1 MAHYLMA
8 YVSAENHI
16 RSHTYNKGQ
25 LDTRLQ
31 GRTWAEAVKLIAT
44 TSSTRTVDYVNVTST
59 LFLLQF
65 YASPYIVSCAPGEN
79 FYIKQ
84 LTLTLLLKKNFAD
97 NIHHLIYKY
106 IILYIINN
114 IGTVIFSNR

>member
-1 MAHYLMA
+1 MLLELDWANFALVLTMAHYLMA
-8 YVSAENHI
+8 YVRAENHI

-44 TSSTRTVDYVNVTST
+44 TSSSHTVDYVNVTST

-84 LTLTLLLKKNFAD
+84 LTLTLLFKKM
-97 NIHHLIYKY
+97 L
-106 IILYIINN
+106 
-114 IGTVIFSNR
+114 

>member
-8 YVSAENHI
+8 YVRAENHI

-44 TSSTRTVDYVNVTST
+44 TSSSHTVDYVNVTST
-59 LFLLQF
+59 LFLFQF

-79 FYIKQ
+79 VYIKQ
-84 LTLTLLLKKNFAD
+84 LTLSLLLKKNVAD

-106 IILYIINN
+106 NFIIINN